1 MPALTL
7 NFNLLNQWDVYLMQK
22 KKNIAIIIILS
33 GLQLIYQE
41 INICFY
47 EHIKQMV
54 PIVEIIPQKYI

>member
-1 MPALTL
+1 MPALIL
-7 NFNLLNQWDVYLMQK
+7 NFNLLNQWDIYLMQK
-22 KKNIAIIIILS
+22 KIIAIIIILS

-41 INICFY
+41 INIWFY

>member
-1 MPALTL
+1 
-7 NFNLLNQWDVYLMQK
+7 MQK

-41 INICFY
+41 INIWFY

>member
-1 MPALTL
+1 
-7 NFNLLNQWDVYLMQK
+7 MQK